1 MFWLGLLIGIFVG
14 ALLGVFVMSMMAL
27 AKRADE
33 RECVDLEDWDDED
46 WDEGDRQMA
55 RETLPHRRFS
65 QTFALEWGG
74 YRAPH
79 FVTCGFYEDGRLG
92 EVFIGAGKSGEQVE
106 AVARD
111 GAILLSIALQHGA
124 QLSELSHAITRNSR
138 HEPMS
143 IVGAVIDCLVKLNQG
158 AEQ

>member
-1 MFWLGLLIGIFVG
+1 MFWIGLLIGTFVG

-27 AKRADE
+27 AKRTDE
-33 RECVDLEDWDDED
+33 RECVNLEDWDDED
-46 WDEGDRQMA
+46 WDEEDRRMT
-55 RETLPHRRFS
+55 REQLPQRRYS

-74 YRAPH
+74 YRSPH

-111 GAILLSIALQHGA
+111 GAILCPSPCSMARSCRSFRTRSRATAVMNRCRLSA
-124 QLSELSHAITRNSR
+124 R
-138 HEPMS
+138 
-143 IVGAVIDCLVKLNQG
+143 
-158 AEQ
+158 